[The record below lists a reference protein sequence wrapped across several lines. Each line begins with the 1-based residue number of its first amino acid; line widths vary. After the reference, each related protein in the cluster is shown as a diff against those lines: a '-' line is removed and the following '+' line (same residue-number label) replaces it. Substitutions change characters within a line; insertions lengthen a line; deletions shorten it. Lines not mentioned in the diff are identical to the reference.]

1 MEKLSRKV
9 VRSLVENGNISKEH
23 EAVYQYALQSV
34 LILGANIALSL
45 VIGLLMNRVG
55 YCMIFLCAMIPLRS
69 NAGGYHAS
77 NLAVCYVLSFTAL
90 ITTLLLVGKTEPHWL
105 ITLTAAAAASAVL
118 IFVHAPLD
126 TGNRRLDDEE
136 KKRIGSK
143 ARWIVITEL
152 LAGFLFL
159 PVNPFVSYMVWG
171 AVSWCAAGYIAWF
184 VQQKLGIDGEHE
196 EA

>member
-77 NLAVCYVLSFTAL
+77 NLAVCYILSFTAL
-90 ITTLLLVGKTEPHWL
+90 ITTLLLVGKTEAHWL
-105 ITLTAAAAASAVL
+105 ITLTAAASASAVL
-118 IFVHAPLD
+118 IFIHAPLD

-159 PVNPFVSYMVWG
+159 LVNPSVSYMVWG
-171 AVSWCAAGYIAWF
+171 AISWCAVGYIAWF
-184 VQQKLGIDGEHE
+184 IQQKMGIDGENE
-196 EA
+196 KE